1 MKLRALNSSKLL
13 TIAFSFLA
21 GVLCV
26 FFLNSTVV
34 TSITT
39 ISANAVE
46 NGQQIFCSNKLD
58 GTLSISKSGACEMN
72 TQDIF
77 VFLSVAQV
85 GSNGFAPKSIC
96 GTTGKSL
103 CRIGVIG
110 PGGGTIFFV
119 DSNNDFPGF
128 TYLEAAPGGW
138 NNLSTKADPTLGW
151 CNDTTHIIQKATDSW
166 ISRSVGSGKANTAA
180 MQLSCTAGAAIAVK
194 EFNTSKRSKFS
205 DWFIPSLGELIL
217 MGTNLQGRGD
227 LGADDYWSS
236 SEFSDIGAWVQSIGH
251 GYQGNANKA
260 TLFHIRPI
268 RAF

>member
-1 MKLRALNSSKLL
+1 MKSMIDKNSNFF
-13 TIAFSFLA
+13 TIMLSFLA
-21 GVLCV
+21 GVMLV
-26 FFLNSTVV
+26 SFLNSNIVSSV
-34 TSITT
+34 TTQP
-39 ISANAVE
+39 ANAVE
-46 NGQQIFCSNKLD
+46 NTQQIFCSNKLD
-58 GTLSISKSGACEMN
+58 GTLSISKSGSCDMT
-72 TQDIF
+72 TQEIF

-85 GSNGFAPKSIC
+85 GSNGFVPKSMC
-96 GTTGKSL
+96 GPNSKSL
-103 CRIGVIG
+103 CRIGVLG

-138 NNLSTKADPTLGW
+138 NGATSKEDPTTGW
-151 CNDTTHIIQKATDSW
+151 CNDTTHIIQKSSNQW

-180 MQLSCTAGAAIAVK
+180 MQLSCTTGASIAVK
-194 EFNTSKRSKFS
+194 EFNTSKRNKFS
-205 DWFIPSLGELIL
+205 DWFVPSLGELIL

-236 SEFSDIGAWVQSIGH
+236 SEFSDVGAWVQSIGH

-260 TLFHIRPI
+260 TLFHVRPI

>member
-1 MKLRALNSSKLL
+1 MLSFVMGVVFILALNSNTVSSVTL
-13 TIAFSFLA
+13 TKAI
-21 GVLCV
+21 
-26 FFLNSTVV
+26 
-34 TSITT
+34 
-39 ISANAVE
+39 AVE
-46 NGQQIFCSNKLD
+46 NNQQIFCSSKTD
-58 GTLSISKSGACEMN
+58 GTLSISKSGSCDLA

-85 GSNGFAPKSIC
+85 GSNGFTPKSIC
-96 GTTGKSL
+96 GTAGKSL
-103 CRIGVIG
+103 CRLGGLG

-138 NNLSTKADPTLGW
+138 NGATSKVDPTTSW
-151 CNDTTHIIQKATDSW
+151 CNDTTHIIQKTSNQW
-166 ISRSVGSGKANTAA
+166 VSRSVGSGKANTAA
-180 MQLSCTAGAAIAVK
+180 MQLSCTSGASNAVK
-194 EFNTSKRSKFS
+194 EFNTSKRNKFS

-217 MGTNLQGRGD
+217 MGTNLQGKGD